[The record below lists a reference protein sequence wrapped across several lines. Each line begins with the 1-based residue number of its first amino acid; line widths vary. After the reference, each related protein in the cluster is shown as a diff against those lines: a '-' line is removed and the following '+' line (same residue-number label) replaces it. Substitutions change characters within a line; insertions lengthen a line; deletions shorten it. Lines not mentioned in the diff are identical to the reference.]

1 MYLLYL
7 YLLPLETNKIM
18 NQKINKFQLSVWM
31 KTILNVKKVKKIT
44 TVMGRKEPGW
54 EMGQEREHDQVL
66 CVWGT

>member
-54 EMGQEREHDQVL
+54 EMGQEGEHDQVL
-66 CVWGT
+66 